1 MVKAKVIE
9 AILKS
14 LYKRGLITDVEK
26 QKIIK
31 KLSN

>member
-1 MVKAKVIE
+1 MKAKVIE

-14 LYKRGLITDVEK
+14 LYKRGLITEAEK
-26 QKIIK
+26 EKITK